1 VRREAAAVN
10 GRGQIVREIFIIG
23 AQFLILA
30 SFVALVIFYGLVFW
44 HWRNDA
50 KQRGVR
56 HRGWPSS
63 IAGPRPAK

>member
-1 VRREAAAVN
+1 MK
-10 GRGQIVREIFIIG
+10 EILIIG

-30 SFVALVIFYGLVFW
+30 SFIALVIFYGLVFW

-50 KQRGVR
+50 KGRGVR

-63 IAGPRPAK
+63 ITGPRPAR

>member
-1 VRREAAAVN
+1 M
-10 GRGQIVREIFIIG
+10 VREILIIA

-30 SFVALVIFYGLVFW
+30 SFVALVVFYGLVFW

-50 KQRGVR
+50 KQRDYR
-56 HRGWPSS
+56 HHSWPSS

>member
-1 VRREAAAVN
+1 M
-10 GRGQIVREIFIIG
+10 REILIIG

-50 KQRGVR
+50 KGRVVR
-56 HRGWPSS
+56 HRDWPSS